1 MKKIIFAALLQLYG
15 LFGFSQSVAGETES
29 TEKSDSATTVV
40 TKFVSPDD
48 NYDPPDSLC
57 LYSIPTYDS
66 LGNVHQ
72 YRHRFDHVPTT
83 EDTATF
89 LAWVNGEEEKR
100 MAEEEEEKRL
110 HPPPPPVK
118 EKKAV
123 QYAKMRPRE
132 GEHLFS
138 LHYIS
143 KPNFGRVLIK
153 KLNDST
159 YSVKGEHRN
168 KQGEYATI
176 SGFLTPVTKGEL
188 LFEGVIVTR
197 LMNLCRLNVCFKN
210 GRMKFYCKPGRKYW
224 RLQQFDVC
232 PGYDNTAGYYDIFF

>member
-72 YRHRFDHVPTT
+72 YRHRFDHVPTA

-132 GEHLFS
+132 GKHLFS
-138 LHYIS
+138 LHWVN
-143 KPNFGRVLIK
+143 KPDFGSVLIK

-168 KQGEYATI
+168 KEGDYATL
-176 SGFLTPVTKGEL
+176 SGFLTPVAKGEM
-188 LFEGVIVTR
+188 LFEGVITTR
-197 LMNLCRLNVCFKN
+197 LLNMNPLTPCFKT
-210 GRMKFYCKPGRKYW
+210 GKMKFYCKPGRKYW
-224 RLQQFDVC
+224 RLQQFTIC
-232 PGYDNTAGYYDIFF
+232 EGDNTAGYYDIFF